1 MPRLKP
7 LGIISVYAIASA
19 LWIFFSDKAAATL
32 FTDSPDVLRWVS
44 TLKGWFYVVVIAGML
59 WLLLRR
65 FEKQHSVQ
73 AAALAESESRYRSVI
88 ENIPDVYYR
97 TDAAGNLI
105 MLSPSVL
112 PLLRYDSLDQ
122 LLGRSNAGFWE
133 HPEQREAFMEL
144 INRQGE
150 VRDYEV
156 SLLRSDGI
164 PVVVSTSSKL
174 FRDCTGAV
182 AGIEG
187 IFRDISTRKQ
197 AERSLND
204 SAARLRRAELVAGTG
219 NWEIDLTTR
228 IVTSS
233 EGARK
238 IYGMTTGEMT
248 LEAVQSLPLP
258 EYRTMLDNAMLA
270 LVSNGEPYN
279 VEFKIQRPEDGAI
292 LDIHSMANY
301 DPASRMVFGII
312 QDITARKHIE
322 DSLRE
327 ALAFNESIFTYSP
340 VAIGVFDGYTGRCVR
355 ANPVLAG
362 ITSLDIEALGKR
374 GFRDVESWLTSGL
387 EDLAERV
394 LADGISRR
402 SEVNLKGDGRELRLD
417 CTLARMEAKEAG
429 FLLLIA
435 ADITERRRMQEM
447 MVQTEK
453 MISVAGLAAGMAH
466 EINNPLSGILQNV
479 QVMRRRLTQES
490 EVNAEAAREAGCSFE
505 SIARFMEL
513 RGILDSLDNVRDAG
527 FRAAHVVT
535 GMLDFSRRSESDN
548 APADLAALL
557 DKTVALCSTDYDL
570 KKKFDFRNIRIIRE
584 YEPDL
589 PEVPCSKTQI
599 QQVVMN
605 LLTNAAHSLM
615 GRSLPTITL
624 RTAHEGEVARIDIE
638 DNGAGMDEATRRK
651 VFEPFFTTK
660 PVGEGTG
667 LGLSVSYFII
677 TSNHGGSLDVA
688 STPGKGSCFTIRL
701 PYRAGSVSAAR
712 RNARLHA

>member
-1 MPRLKP
+1 ML
-7 LGIISVYAIASA
+7 
-19 LWIFFSDKAAATL
+19 L
-32 FTDSPDVLRWVS
+32 FADSPDILRWVS
-44 TLKGWFYVVVIAGML
+44 TLKGWFYVIIISGML
-59 WLLLRR
+59 WVLLKS
-65 FEKQHSVQ
+65 FEKQYAVQ

-112 PLLRYDSLDQ
+112 PLLRYDTLEQ
-122 LLGRSNAGFWE
+122 LLGRPNSSFWE
-133 HPEQREAFMEL
+133 RPEQREAFLQL
-144 INRQGE
+144 IQRHGE

-156 SLLRSDGI
+156 SLVRSDGI

-174 FRDCTGAV
+174 YRDCTGAV

-187 IFRDISTRKQ
+187 IFRDISSRKQ

-204 SAARLRRAELVAGTG
+204 SAARLSRAELVAGTG
-219 NWEIDLTTR
+219 NWEIDLSTR

-233 EGARK
+233 EGART

-258 EYRTMLDNAMLA
+258 EYRTMLDDAMRD
-270 LVSNGEPYN
+270 LVTNGKPYN
-279 VEFKIQRPEDGAI
+279 VEFKIKRPDDGAI

-301 DPASRMVFGII
+301 DPDSRMVFGII
-312 QDITARKHIE
+312 QDITSRKHIE

-327 ALAFNESIFTYSP
+327 ALAFNENIFAYSP
-340 VAIGVFDGYTGRCVR
+340 VAIGVFDGYTGHCVR

-362 ITSLDIEALGKR
+362 ITALDIGSLGSR
-374 GFRDVESWLTSGL
+374 DFRDVESWMSSGL
-387 EDLAERV
+387 LDLAERV
-394 LADGISRR
+394 LADGVSRR
-402 SEVNLKGDGRELRLD
+402 AELNMSGSGSELRLD
-417 CTLARMEAKEAG
+417 CTLARMEAKESG

-435 ADITERRRMQEM
+435 ADITERRRLQEM

-490 EVNAEAAREAGCSFE
+490 AVNAEAAREAGCSFE
-505 SIARFMEL
+505 SIARFMES
-513 RGILDSLDNVRDAG
+513 RGILDSLDSVRDAG

-548 APADLAALL
+548 APADMGALL
-557 DKTVALCSTDYDL
+557 DKTLALCSTDYDL
-570 KKKFDFRNIRIIRE
+570 KKKFDFRNIRIVRE
-584 YEPDL
+584 YDPELPD
-589 PEVPCSKTQI
+589 VPCSKTQI

-605 LLTNAAHSLM
+605 LLSNAAHSLM
-615 GRSLPTITL
+615 GRPSPTITL
-624 RTAHEGEVARIDIE
+624 RTAHENDAARIEVE
-638 DNGAGMDEATRRK
+638 DNGSGMDEATRRK

-677 TSNHGGSLDVA
+677 TSNHGGTLDVT
-688 STPGKGSCFTIRL
+688 STPGQGSRFTIRL
-701 PYRAGSVSAAR
+701 PYRSGSVAAAR
-712 RNARLHA
+712 RSARAHA